1 MRKALITIHSSSELS
16 LFYEIMLRFSFLGFI
31 VLAANAGQT
40 CAVGDHK
47 RILYEKTVG
56 RYAVES
62 KEKVQTKYIKTGG
75 CVRRE
80 TEMDG
85 SIELCLNLNSTYS
98 KSHDDA
104 WIVKSEDGRII
115 ELTI

>member
-1 MRKALITIHSSSELS
+1 
-16 LFYEIMLRFSFLGFI
+16 
-31 VLAANAGQT
+31 
-40 CAVGDHK
+40 
-47 RILYEKTVG
+47 
-56 RYAVES
+56 
-62 KEKVQTKYIKTGG
+62 
-75 CVRRE
+75 
-80 TEMDG
+80 MDG